1 MRTLVTTMMLGLS
14 LLAAIPE
21 AAAFGKPG
29 GDGFMGRHGG
39 PGGPGGPG
47 GAEGLPLRLLVKQMT
62 QEQRRQVREI
72 FMADRGARRDVMK
85 QLRDA
90 HEALGDKMLAAGT
103 VSDTDVAPLL
113 DKIASLHRQ
122 LLDQGAK
129 TMLQVRAIATPAQ
142 LAEAA
147 KTKQRL
153 DELHDEIATLLGKPS
168 DDDDGPPVD

>member
-1 MRTLVTTMMLGLS
+1 MRTLITTTMLGLS
-14 LLAAIPE
+14 LLAAVPE
-21 AAAFGKPG
+21 AGAFGRRG
-29 GDGFMGRHGG
+29 GHGFMGRHGG
-39 PGGPGGPG
+39 PGAPGG
-47 GAEGLPLRLLVKQMT
+47 EERLPIRLLVRQMT
-62 QEQRRQVREI
+62 PEQRRQVRDI

-85 QLRDA
+85 QLREA

-103 VSDTDVAPLL
+103 VGDADVAPLL
-113 DKIASLHRQ
+113 DRIAGLHRQ
-122 LLDQGAK
+122 LLDHGAK

-142 LAEAA
+142 LAQAA

>member
-1 MRTLVTTMMLGLS
+1 MRTLITTTMLGLS
-14 LLAAIPE
+14 LLAAVPE
-21 AAAFGKPG
+21 AGAFGKG
-29 GDGFMGRHGG
+29 GGRGFMGRHGG
-39 PGGPGGPG
+39 PGGPGG
-47 GAEGLPLRLLVKQMT
+47 EERLPIRLLVKEMT
-62 QEQRRQVREI
+62 PEQRRQVREI

-90 HEALGDKMLAAGT
+90 HEALGDKMLAGGT
-103 VSDTDVAPLL
+103 VSDADVAPLL

-122 LLDQGAK
+122 LLDHGAK
-129 TMLQVRAIATPAQ
+129 TMLQVRTIATPAQ

-153 DELHDEIATLLGKPS
+153 DELHDEIARLLGKPS